1 MADGWTRWRD
11 DVFGD
16 PYLVW
21 HDGPDFRRLSKRA
34 RSAPDDVA
42 RMLAAGLDAD
52 DPLAAQSICALN
64 DNGLAPAGTEALL
77 RGAVSRATGTFLV
90 QVAQAL
96 HALTGD
102 ESWATPIAAV
112 LVSDAFWGVRIDAAT
127 ALTGFAPTPELVE
140 TLARGVRDEEYLVR
154 YHCANTL
161 LRYAGRKKD
170 LWDYRSLFDLVA
182 TPAEG
187 EPTDADRAKWAEA
200 TNRLVRSVNGG
211 AGGPGTRGRPS

>member
-1 MADGWTRWRD
+1 MADGWIRWRD

-21 HDGPDFRRLSKRA
+21 HDGADFTRLLDLGRTE
-34 RSAPDDVA
+34 PGEVA

-52 DPLAAQSICALN
+52 DPLAAQSLGALH
-64 DNGLAPAGTEALL
+64 DEGLAPAGAEALL
-77 RGAVSRATGTFLV
+77 RAAAARATETFLV

-112 LVSDAFWGVRIDAAT
+112 LVSDAFWGVRIDAAI
-127 ALTGFAPTPELVE
+127 ALTGFTATPDLIEA
-140 TLARGVRDEEYLVR
+140 LADGVRDEEYLVR
-154 YHCANTL
+154 YHSANTL

-170 LWDYRSLFDLVA
+170 LWDYRSLFDRIA

-187 EPTDADRAKWAEA
+187 DPTDTDRAKWAEA
-200 TNRLVRSVNGG
+200 ALRLVRLNA
-211 AGGPGTRGRPS
+211 AGGPGKRGRSS

>member
-21 HDGPDFRRLSKRA
+21 HDGADLTRLLELGRTA
-34 RSAPDDVA
+34 AEDTA

-52 DPLAAQSICALN
+52 DPLAAQSIGALH
-64 DNGLAPAGTEALL
+64 DEGLTPPGAEASL
-77 RGAVSRATGTFLV
+77 RGAVSRAAGTFLV
-90 QVAQAL
+90 RVAQAL

-102 ESWATPIAAV
+102 ESWATPVASV
-112 LVSDAFWGVRIDAAT
+112 LASDAFWGVRIDAAI

-140 TLARGVRDEEYLVR
+140 TLAQGVRDDEYLVR

-170 LWDYRSLFDLVA
+170 LWDYRALFDQVA
-182 TPAEG
+182 TPGEG
-187 EPTDADRAKWAEA
+187 DPTDADRAKWAEA
-200 TNRLVRSVNGG
+200 ALRLVRLNE
-211 AGGPGTRGRPS
+211 AGGPGRRGRSS